1 MKNLNNNIRPF
12 LELVRAGLWETSAS
26 FLSNK
31 EIDFNAIYRLAQE
44 QSVVGLVAAGVEH
57 LADIKIPKEQAL
69 LFAGDTL
76 QLEQRNNAMNCFLGN
91 LVDKMRKYGVYCIL
105 LKGQG
110 ISQCYER
117 PLWRASGDIDLFLS
131 KDSYILAKSLLSQQ
145 ASKTEEEY
153 LHTKH
158 LAFTIDSWEVEI
170 HGSLRGGLLGRIDK
184 MLDDVQAKVFYE
196 GKVRSWING
205 NTQIF
210 LLNVDEEIVYLFTHI
225 LEHFFKGG
233 VGLRQ
238 LCDWCRA
245 LWVFKEKIDTS
256 LLKKRLNDAGI
267 MSEWRAFAALAVDS
281 LGIPVE
287 AMPLYS
293 PDLKW
298 KLKGKRILSFVLET
312 GNMGHNRDL
321 SYYDENSFWSQKLIS
336 LWSHTYDSI
345 RYLFIFPID
354 ALLLWA
360 KMFSSGI
367 KAILKI
373 KLPKSIK

>member
-1 MKNLNNNIRPF
+1 MI
-12 LELVRAGLWETSAS
+12 
-26 FLSNK
+26 
-31 EIDFNAIYRLAQE
+31 
-44 QSVVGLVAAGVEH
+44 GVE
-57 LADIKIPKEQAL
+57 
-69 LFAGDTL
+69 
-76 QLEQRNNAMNCFLGN
+76 
-91 LVDKMRKYGVYCIL
+91 
-105 LKGQG
+105 
-110 ISQCYER
+110 
-117 PLWRASGDIDLFLS
+117 
-131 KDSYILAKSLLSQQ
+131 
-145 ASKTEEEY
+145 
-153 LHTKH
+153 
-158 LAFTIDSWEVEI
+158 
-170 HGSLRGGLLGRIDK
+170 
-184 MLDDVQAKVFYE
+184 
-196 GKVRSWING
+196 
-205 NTQIF
+205 
-210 LLNVDEEIVYLFTHI
+210 
-225 LEHFFKGG
+225 
-233 VGLRQ
+233 
-238 LCDWCRA
+238 LCGF
-245 LWVFKEKIDTS
+245 FKEKIDTS